1 MRVMGAVIG
10 FALVLSTTV
19 PAALGGEPAPTRSR
33 ATLFILD
40 PTCDR
45 FDATSGS
52 YLREDEPGKGQPC
65 DVAGRHALP
74 RAPDDRPASSV
85 GVLYNGP
92 YKSTAFFV
100 GKCHIVTNC
109 HAAFLDVTHPSSSQK
124 SLFAFGQ
131 NSKITDQFAEHVPAT
146 PEVWGSCACAATE
159 RTGENDC
166 SVEEGAQ
173 DWALLKLEGCDGED
187 YGIRY
192 GYALLDPQPVIDP
205 ASGKSDPALAGRT
218 LFALGEPTTVLL
230 PGETGR
236 PNDDKKPGINDYMT
250 GAWKS
255 APCEIRG
262 EDSGIE
268 FHSCPDVPG
277 NSGGPIGFVDV
288 LGIFHVVAIQRGMG
302 TGDHPAEPMSAW
314 DPRNA
319 NKAVSVRNFYDAMM
333 KYIRADQEALKNK

>member
-1 MRVMGAVIG
+1 MEAAIGVILAATMAVP
-10 FALVLSTTV
+10 FAS
-19 PAALGGEPAPTRSR
+19 GGEPAPARSR

-40 PTCDR
+40 PACDR
-45 FDATSGS
+45 YDAASGS
-52 YLREDEPGKGQPC
+52 FLRDAEPGKDQPC
-65 DVAGRHALP
+65 DVAGRRAML
-74 RAPDDRPASSV
+74 RAPEDRPASSV

-109 HAAFLDVTHPSSSQK
+109 HAAFLDVIHPSSSQK

-131 NSKITDQFAEHVPAT
+131 SDKITDHFAEHVPAI

-173 DWALLKLEGCDGED
+173 DWALLKLQGCDGED
-187 YGIRY
+187 YGARY

-205 ASGKSDPALAGRT
+205 ASGKPDPVSGART

-236 PNDDKKPGINDYMT
+236 PNDEKKPGINDYMA

-255 APCEIRG
+255 AACEIRA
-262 EDSGIE
+262 EDGGME

-277 NSGGPIGFVDV
+277 DSGGPIGFVDARGV
-288 LGIFHVVAIQRGMG
+288 FHVVAIQRGMG
-302 TGDHPAEPMSAW
+302 TGDHPAEPMSEW
-314 DPRNA
+314 NLRNA
-319 NKAVSVRNFYDAMM
+319 NKAVSVRNFYDAVID
-333 KYIRADQEALKNK
+333 YIRADQETLRNK

>member
-1 MRVMGAVIG
+1 MRAAVFGAM
-10 FALVLSTTV
+10 L
-19 PAALGGEPAPTRSR
+19 AAVVAAATAFGSEPAPVRSR

-40 PTCDR
+40 PACNR
-45 FDATSGS
+45 YDAASGS
-52 YLREDEPGKGQPC
+52 FVRDADPGKGQPC
-65 DVAGRHALP
+65 DVAGRSALP
-74 RAPDDRPASSV
+74 RVPGDRPASSV

-100 GKCHIVTNC
+100 GKCQIVTNC

-131 NSKITDQFAEHVPAT
+131 NGKITDLFAEHVPAI
-146 PEVWGSCACAATE
+146 PEAWGSCACAATE

-173 DWALLKLEGCDGED
+173 DWALLKLQGCDGED
-187 YGIRY
+187 YGARY

-205 ASGKSDPALAGRT
+205 AGGKPDAATNAPV

-236 PNDDKKPGINDYMT
+236 PNDDKKPGVNDYMT

-255 APCEIRG
+255 APCEIRTEEG
-262 EDSGIE
+262 GME

-277 NSGGPIGFVDV
+277 DSGGPIGFVDGRGV
-288 LGIFHVVAIQRGMG
+288 FHVVAIQRGMG

-319 NKAVSVRNFYDAMM
+319 NKAVPVRNFYDAVIP
-333 KYIRADQEALKNK
+333 YIRADQDALKDK